1 MRPSDVRVRANC
13 RALKRPEDP
22 GMATEMNPSLPRMR
36 RHFLALMR
44 LQGPS
49 SANILARDCLRWGG
63 SSRVC
68 LTVLTIQPRS
78 SLRVDQLPSPF
89 FIFLRDTASFRW
101 SWETSGLDRTASMEC
116 RRCRHRVPM
125 RLGPPCPSWMKS
137 STKTSVWP
145 TGRLKHLLE
154 AGARSLVRDV
164 MGGGPPR
171 ARSAWESSRLR
182 GCGRSERERS
192 SWMADPASSRWG
204 GA

>member
-1 MRPSDVRVRANC
+1 
-13 RALKRPEDP
+13 
-22 GMATEMNPSLPRMR
+22 MATETNRSLPRMR

-63 SSRVC
+63 SSSVC
-68 LTVLTIQPRS
+68 LTVSTIQPRS

-89 FIFLRDTASFRW
+89 FIFLRDTASLRW
-101 SWETSGLDRTASMEC
+101 SWEASGVASTASMEC
-116 RRCRHRVPM
+116 RRCRRSEPM
-125 RLGPPCPSWMKS
+125 RFGPPCPSLMKS

-154 AGARSLVRDV
+154 AVARSSVKDV
-164 MGGGPPR
+164 IGGGPPR
-171 ARSAWESSRLR
+171 ARSAWESSRPR
-182 GCGRSERERS
+182 GHGWRERDKS
-192 SWMADPASSRWG
+192 SWMEDPASSQWG